1 MTGCTLEG
9 GDDSARAMSAEGSR
23 QPPMR
28 CLGSARRINGTQKKP
43 VVATCLALERQQ
55 PEPHGLDHRLGGR
68 IGRDR
73 RDSWVLGQRQ
83 VFGANDHDDLPGTRS
98 DQPVDASFE
107 QGARVIG

>member
-28 CLGSARRINGTQKKP
+28 RLGSARRINGTQKKS
-43 VVATCLALERQQ
+43 VAPCLALERQQ

-73 RDSWVLGQRQ
+73 RDPWVL
-83 VFGANDHDDLPGTRS
+83 
-98 DQPVDASFE
+98 
-107 QGARVIG
+107 